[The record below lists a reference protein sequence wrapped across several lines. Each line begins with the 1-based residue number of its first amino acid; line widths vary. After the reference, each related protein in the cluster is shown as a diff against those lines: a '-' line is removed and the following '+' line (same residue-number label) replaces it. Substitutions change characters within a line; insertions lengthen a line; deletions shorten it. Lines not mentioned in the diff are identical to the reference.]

1 MNCRLFS
8 FILLTWA
15 WGIVLH
21 GQTIEDS
28 VAIVTAKWETSVS
41 PDNIVHKRA
50 AIPHLY
56 KGNQYINLVEIPHH
70 RKFHYGIAVSEMKP
84 ISRLAQDN
92 QALAAING
100 TYYNMVTGN
109 SVCFYKINDQV
120 LDTTTNGEFKSRV
133 NGAIREVKGNIE
145 IIDWNKEIEANYKKN
160 KGTVLASGPIMV
172 DNGRISDWSNCSK
185 SFIETR
191 HPRSA
196 IFTKKNGTIVFLT
209 VDGRSEGNAAG
220 MSIPELAY
228 LAKILGAEDA
238 INLDGGG
245 STTLWL
251 KGAPENGVLN
261 YPSDNKRFDHKGER
275 SVSNIFYVK

>member
-1 MNCRLFS
+1 MKKVLLSFALILWALTAVGANKRDSLLIIKADWKVTTTPEGLTHKQAQIKGLFN
-8 FILLTWA
+8 
-15 WGIVLH
+15 
-21 GQTIEDS
+21 S
-28 VAIVTAKWETSVS
+28 VQS
-41 PDNIVHKRA
+41 
-50 AIPHLY
+50 
-56 KGNQYINLVEIPHH
+56 INLIEIP
-70 RKFHYGIAVSEMKP
+70 RSAKMKVGIAGDEGMKRT
-84 ISRLAQDN
+84 SQQATEKG
-92 QALAAING
+92 ALAAING

-191 HPRSA
+191 HPRSV

>member
-1 MNCRLFS
+1 MKKVLLSFALILWALTAVGANKRDSLLIIKADWEVTTTPEGLTHKQAQIKGLFN
-8 FILLTWA
+8 
-15 WGIVLH
+15 
-21 GQTIEDS
+21 S
-28 VAIVTAKWETSVS
+28 VQS
-41 PDNIVHKRA
+41 
-50 AIPHLY
+50 
-56 KGNQYINLVEIPHH
+56 INLIEIP
-70 RKFHYGIAVSEMKP
+70 RSAKMKVGIAGDEGMKRT
-84 ISRLAQDN
+84 SQQATEKG
-92 QALAAING
+92 ALAAING

-172 DNGRISDWSNCSK
+172 DNGRISDWSKCDK
-185 SFIETR
+185 KFIETR

-251 KGAPENGVLN
+251 KGTPENGVLN

>member
-1 MNCRLFS
+1 MKKVLLSFALILWALTAVGADKRDSLLIIKADWKVTTTPEGLTHKQAQIKGLFN
-8 FILLTWA
+8 
-15 WGIVLH
+15 
-21 GQTIEDS
+21 S
-28 VAIVTAKWETSVS
+28 VQS
-41 PDNIVHKRA
+41 
-50 AIPHLY
+50 
-56 KGNQYINLVEIPHH
+56 INLIEIP
-70 RKFHYGIAVSEMKP
+70 RSAKMKVGIAGDEGMKRT
-84 ISRLAQDN
+84 SQQATEKG
-92 QALAAING
+92 ALAAING

-145 IIDWNKEIEANYKKN
+145 IIGWNKEIEANYKKN

-172 DNGRISDWSNCSK
+172 DNGRISDWSKCDK
-185 SFIETR
+185 KFIETR

>member
-1 MNCRLFS
+1 MKKVLLSFALILWALTAVGANKRDSLLIIKADWKVTTTPEGLTHKQAQIKGLFN
-8 FILLTWA
+8 
-15 WGIVLH
+15 
-21 GQTIEDS
+21 S
-28 VAIVTAKWETSVS
+28 VQS
-41 PDNIVHKRA
+41 
-50 AIPHLY
+50 
-56 KGNQYINLVEIPHH
+56 INLIEIP
-70 RKFHYGIAVSEMKP
+70 RSAKMKVGIAGDEGMKRT
-84 ISRLAQDN
+84 SQQATEKG
-92 QALAAING
+92 ALAAING

-172 DNGRISDWSNCSK
+172 DNGRISDWSKCDK
-185 SFIETR
+185 KFIETR

-251 KGAPENGVLN
+251 KSAPENGVLN

>member
-1 MNCRLFS
+1 MKKVLLSFALILWALTAVGANKRDSLLIIKADWKVTTTPEGLTHKQAQIKGLFN
-8 FILLTWA
+8 
-15 WGIVLH
+15 
-21 GQTIEDS
+21 S
-28 VAIVTAKWETSVS
+28 VQS
-41 PDNIVHKRA
+41 
-50 AIPHLY
+50 
-56 KGNQYINLVEIPHH
+56 INLIEIP
-70 RKFHYGIAVSEMKP
+70 RSAKMKVGIAGDEGMKRT
-84 ISRLAQDN
+84 SQQATEKG
-92 QALAAING
+92 ALAAING

-145 IIDWNKEIEANYKKN
+145 IIGWNKEIEANYKKN

-261 YPSDNKRFDHKGER
+261 YPSDNKLFDHKGER

>member
-1 MNCRLFS
+1 MKKVLLSFALILWALTAVGANKRDSLLIIKADWKVTTTPEGLTHKQAQIKGLFN
-8 FILLTWA
+8 
-15 WGIVLH
+15 
-21 GQTIEDS
+21 S
-28 VAIVTAKWETSVS
+28 VQS
-41 PDNIVHKRA
+41 
-50 AIPHLY
+50 
-56 KGNQYINLVEIPHH
+56 INLIEIP
-70 RKFHYGIAVSEMKP
+70 RSAKMKVGIAGDEGMKRT
-84 ISRLAQDN
+84 SQQATEKG
-92 QALAAING
+92 ALAAING

-172 DNGRISDWSNCSK
+172 DNGRISDWSKCDK
-185 SFIETR
+185 KFIETR

-261 YPSDNKRFDHKGER
+261 YPSDNKLFDHKGER

>member
-1 MNCRLFS
+1 MKKVLLSFALILWALTAVGANKRDSLLIIKADWKVTTTPEGLIHKQAQIKGLFN
-8 FILLTWA
+8 
-15 WGIVLH
+15 
-21 GQTIEDS
+21 S
-28 VAIVTAKWETSVS
+28 VQS
-41 PDNIVHKRA
+41 
-50 AIPHLY
+50 
-56 KGNQYINLVEIPHH
+56 INLIEIP
-70 RKFHYGIAVSEMKP
+70 RSAKMKVGIAGDEGMKRT
-84 ISRLAQDN
+84 SQQATEKG
-92 QALAAING
+92 ALAAING

-145 IIDWNKEIEANYKKN
+145 IIGWNKEIEANYKKN

-172 DNGRISDWSNCSK
+172 DNGRISDWSKCDK
-185 SFIETR
+185 KFIETR

>member
-1 MNCRLFS
+1 MKKVLLSFALILWALTAVGANKRDSLLIIKADWKVTTTPEGLTHKQAQIKGLFN
-8 FILLTWA
+8 
-15 WGIVLH
+15 
-21 GQTIEDS
+21 S
-28 VAIVTAKWETSVS
+28 VQS
-41 PDNIVHKRA
+41 
-50 AIPHLY
+50 
-56 KGNQYINLVEIPHH
+56 INLIEIP
-70 RKFHYGIAVSEMKP
+70 RSAKMKVGIAGDEGMKRT
-84 ISRLAQDN
+84 SQQATEKG
-92 QALAAING
+92 ALAAING

-172 DNGRISDWSNCSK
+172 DNGRISDWSKCDK
-185 SFIETR
+185 KFIETR

>member
-1 MNCRLFS
+1 MKKVLLSFALILWALTAVGANKRDSLLIIKADWKVTTTPEGLTHKQAQIKGLFN
-8 FILLTWA
+8 
-15 WGIVLH
+15 
-21 GQTIEDS
+21 S
-28 VAIVTAKWETSVS
+28 VQS
-41 PDNIVHKRA
+41 
-50 AIPHLY
+50 
-56 KGNQYINLVEIPHH
+56 INLIEIP
-70 RKFHYGIAVSEMKP
+70 RSAKMKVGIAGDEGMKRT
-84 ISRLAQDN
+84 SQQATEKG
-92 QALAAING
+92 ALAAING

-172 DNGRISDWSNCSK
+172 DNGRISDWSK
-185 SFIETR
+185 WDKKFIETR

>member
-1 MNCRLFS
+1 MKKVLLSFALILWALTAVGANKRDSLLIIKADWKVTTTPEGLTHKQAQIKGLFN
-8 FILLTWA
+8 
-15 WGIVLH
+15 
-21 GQTIEDS
+21 S
-28 VAIVTAKWETSVS
+28 VQS
-41 PDNIVHKRA
+41 
-50 AIPHLY
+50 
-56 KGNQYINLVEIPHH
+56 INLIEIP
-70 RKFHYGIAVSEMKP
+70 RSAKMKVGIAGDEGMKRT
-84 ISRLAQDN
+84 SQ
-92 QALAAING
+92 QATEKGALVAING

-172 DNGRISDWSNCSK
+172 DNGRISDWSKCDK
-185 SFIETR
+185 KFIETR